1 MIKKLLIANRGEI
14 AVRVIRSAREM
25 GIATVAVFSEPDR
38 LAPHVLMADEA
49 FALPGKSSQET
60 YLDFRRI
67 LEIAQKSGADA
78 IHPGYGFLSENT
90 QFARAVQEA
99 GIIFVGPSPEAIEIM
114 GDKTAARQTVSR
126 YEVPLVP
133 GLKKPIT
140 EMAQALESANEIG
153 YPVLVKAAG
162 GGGGKGMHLVREA
175 SALEQ
180 AVRQAQREAKSAF
193 GDERVYLEKYV
204 DNPHHIEIQILADK
218 YGQII
223 HLNERECSIQRRYQK
238 IIEETPS
245 PLLTPELR
253 QKMGEAAV
261 KVAESCNYEGAGTV
275 EFLADESG
283 NFYFLEMNT
292 RLQVEHPV
300 TEMVS
305 GIDLVKMQLLIA
317 AGERLPLSQ
326 EHIRPRGH
334 AIEARI
340 YAEDPEN
347 NFAPC
352 TGVIEELWIP
362 DGPGI
367 RFDGGIRQKLM
378 VSPYYDPMLGKLIA
392 WDIDR
397 KSAIARLDRA
407 LSEFLIAGIDTSI
420 PFCRAVLRHLEFQE
434 GKYDTHFLE
443 KHLDSLL
450 AKSDDGNSRTIAAI
464 AGSVI
469 ETKSR
474 YSQNA
479 IGKAPQS
486 GVSNWR
492 RNGRT
497 Y

>member
-25 GIATVAVFSEPDR
+25 GIAIVAVFSEPDR
-38 LAPHVLMADEA
+38 LSPHVLMADEA

-60 YLDFRRI
+60 YLDLGKI
-67 LEIAQKSGADA
+67 LKIAKKSGADA
-78 IHPGYGFLSENT
+78 IHPGYGFLSENAD
-90 QFARAVQEA
+90 FVKAVKEA
-99 GIIFVGPSPEAIEIM
+99 GIIFVGPAPEAIEIM

-126 YEVPLVP
+126 YDVPLIP

-140 EMAQALESANEIG
+140 EIAQAIKSAGQIG
-153 YPVLVKAAG
+153 YPILVKAAG

-175 SALEQ
+175 NGLEQ

-193 GDERVYLEKYV
+193 GDDRVYLEKYV

-218 YGQII
+218 YGHII

-245 PLLTPELR
+245 PLLTPEMR
-253 QKMGEAAV
+253 KRMGEAAV
-261 KVAESCNYEGAGTV
+261 LVARSCQYEGAGTV
-275 EFLADESG
+275 EFLADELG
-283 NFYFLEMNT
+283 HFYFLEMNT

-317 AGERLPLSQ
+317 AGERLPLNQ
-326 EHIRPRGH
+326 EDIQPRGH

-340 YAEDPEN
+340 YAEDPGN
-347 NFAPC
+347 DFAPC
-352 TGVIEELWIP
+352 TGIIEELWIP

-367 RFDGGIRQKLM
+367 RFDGGIRQKLA

-392 WDIDR
+392 WDADR

-420 PFCRAVLRHLEFQE
+420 PFCRAVLRHREFQE
-434 GKYDTHFLE
+434 GRYDTQFLE

-450 AKSDDGNSRTIAAI
+450 AKPDNRNSQNIAAI
-464 AGSVI
+464 AASVI

-474 YSQNA
+474 HFLNA
-479 IGKAPQS
+479 IDRPKQRNNS
-486 GVSNWR
+486 KWR
-492 RNGRT
+492 RSGRT
-497 Y
+497 N